1 MEPVA
6 PAESASP
13 PPSLPWREALLV
25 WIRVAALS
33 FGGPAGQIAVM
44 HRIVVDE
51 KRWVDERRF
60 LHALNY
66 CTLLPGPEATQLAT
80 YIGWMFHGPLG
91 GLMAGGL
98 FVLPGFVSL
107 LILSLIYVYGIQ
119 TTLVAGLFFG
129 LKPAVLAVVVEALLR
144 IGRRALKSPAM
155 WWLSAASFVAIFF
168 FRVPFPAIV
177 AAAALLGLLAGRYR
191 PDWFPSV
198 QRSTAGVVDERP
210 ALIESL
216 PPKPAPTHRQTL
228 LTALVWLSIWFVPLS
243 GLALWLGRGH
253 VLVEEGLFFSRAAV
267 VTFGGAYAVLSYL
280 AQQAVERY
288 GWLTAGEM
296 LDGLGLCETTPGPLI
311 QVVQFVAFLGAFRD
325 PAPFSP
331 LTAAILGSLVA
342 TWATFVPCFFWI
354 FLGAPYVER
363 LRGNLRLS
371 AALTAVTA
379 AVVGVILNLAV
390 WFTLQT
396 LFGKVDVVTIGRIHL
411 TLQVPEW
418 NTLSI
423 PSLVLAVLA
432 FVMMFVFHRGML
444 LTLAVCASAGALWMM
459 LGPALVR

>member
-1 MEPVA
+1 MWV
-6 PAESASP
+6 
-13 PPSLPWREALLV
+13 
-25 WIRVAALS
+25 RVAALS

-44 HRIVVDE
+44 HRIIVDE
-51 KRWVDERRF
+51 KAWVDERRF

-80 YIGWMFHGPLG
+80 YIGWMFHGTLG
-91 GLMAGGL
+91 GLVAGGL

-144 IGRRALKSPAM
+144 IGRRALKVPAM
-155 WWLSAASFVAIFF
+155 WWLSVASFVAIFF
-168 FRVPFPAIV
+168 FRIPFPAIV
-177 AAAALLGLLAGRYR
+177 ASAALIGLLAGRYR
-191 PDWFPSV
+191 PSWFPSV

-216 PPKPAPTHRQTL
+216 PPKPMPTHGRSLLTL
-228 LTALVWLSIWFVPLS
+228 LAWLAVWFVPVG
-243 GLALWLGRGH
+243 GLALWLGRRH
-253 VLVEEGLFFSRAAV
+253 ILVEEGLFFSRAAV

-296 LDGLGLCETTPGPLI
+296 QDGLGLCETTPGPLI

-331 LTAAILGSLVA
+331 LTAAILGSIVA
-342 TWATFVPCFFWI
+342 TWVTFVPSFLWI
-354 FLGAPYVER
+354 FVGAPYVEMV
-363 LRGNLRLS
+363 RGNQRLS
-371 AALTAVTA
+371 AALTAITA

-390 WFTLQT
+390 WFALQT
-396 LFGKVDVVTIGRIHL
+396 LFGQVDVTNVEGIHL
-411 TLQVPEW
+411 TLQVPVW
-418 NTLSI
+418 STLSV
-423 PSLVLAVLA
+423 PSLALAVLA
-432 FVMMFVFHRGML
+432 FVLMFVFHRGML
-444 LTLAVCASAGALWMM
+444 LTLAVCAAAGAGWLM
-459 LGPALVR
+459 LGRSLLP